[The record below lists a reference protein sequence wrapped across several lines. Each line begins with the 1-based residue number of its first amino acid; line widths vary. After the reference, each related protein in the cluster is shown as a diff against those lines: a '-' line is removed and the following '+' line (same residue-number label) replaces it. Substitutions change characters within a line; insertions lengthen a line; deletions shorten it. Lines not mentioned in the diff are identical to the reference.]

1 LAIGGW
7 VRHGDC
13 VIASVSFRKFKAL
26 RSTQLKLAPCNLVLG
41 PSGSGKT
48 SLIEAVLR
56 LRTLARLPLAQPGAA
71 PGAATKA
78 GGPEIHFHFEPPFA
92 GISARMSCQSELI
105 CDLLEVRP
113 AGDPGWPALKE
124 KISRFRGY
132 LLDHYAMAMP
142 AAETDGSDLRSNGAN
157 LAAVL
162 RTRRER
168 APAEFAQ
175 LVAEVIRI
183 LPEFTAVEFLPAG
196 PGLVQLAMRLQEGD
210 EVVAAD
216 NLSQG
221 TLYTLAF
228 LTLAFDPA
236 PPTVICLEEVDRGIH
251 PRALREVRDALY
263 RLSYP
268 EAYGLK
274 REPVQV
280 IATTHSPHLLDLFRD
295 HPEEIVISHKQGR
308 AAHFERLS
316 DRPDLADLLQEGSL
330 GDMWFSGILGGV
342 PEE

>member
-1 LAIGGW
+1 
-7 VRHGDC
+7 

-56 LRTLARLPLAQPGAA
+56 LRTLSRLPLAQPGAA

-92 GISARMSCQSELI
+92 GISARMSCQSDLV
-105 CDLLEVRP
+105 CDLLDVRP
-113 AGDPGWPALKE
+113 PGDPGWAALRE
-124 KISRFRGY
+124 KIGRFRGF
-132 LLDHYAMAMP
+132 LLDHYAMAGP
-142 AAETDGSDLRSNGAN
+142 AAESDGADLRSNGAN

-162 RTRRER
+162 RSRRER
-168 APAEFAQ
+168 VPEDFAW
-175 LVAEVIRI
+175 LVSELCRI
-183 LPEFTAVEFLPAG
+183 LPEFAAVEFVNPTAG
-196 PGLVQLAMRLQEGD
+196 QVQLAMRLKE
-210 EVVAAD
+210 ENELVTAD

-228 LTLAFDPA
+228 LALAFDPA

-268 EAYGLK
+268 ESFGLK

-295 HPEEIVISHKQGR
+295 HPEEVVISHKQGR
-308 AAHFERLS
+308 AAHFERLI
-316 DRPDLADLLQEGSL
+316 DRPDLAELLQEGSL